1 MKKAYKLIGA
11 IFFVFSLQAQSHD
24 LKEILKYALNNDPT
38 VEEARQNITISEYQ
52 TEISKAGHH
61 PIISLDNTSVL
72 KQYHRHNSDRRSG
85 AGVRGKLN
93 LYSWGAIEA
102 EVERDMAKTSFYG
115 YKLLETQEAIGRKI
129 AELYLQALS
138 AKDSLAVYKK
148 SAEEHKNIIADLAFI
163 TVYDEGREFEINEA
177 QARLNQIE
185 ATISAQERMLYT
197 TLSQLSRYTG
207 VKLSVDTLTDPFEG
221 IVTEKFIRSFK
232 SNDIKTHPSYQAQ
245 LEEMK
250 STEAATK
257 ASKARRLPAI
267 NLEGSASKHEQEIYV
282 NVAWDLYNPAA
293 KYTVDQNTHS
303 TKAALAKL
311 REIEMD
317 LMEKA
322 QTAELEMVQNQQ
334 MISVINKQIISQGK
348 VVEDAELKFQIS
360 QSSLIELLGK
370 YQELSSIE
378 IAKVTAKNNYRNA
391 ALLYLI
397 SQANIRNWAGVSTL
411 NLDKTK

>member
-1 MKKAYKLIGA
+1 M
-11 IFFVFSLQAQSHD
+11 
-24 LKEILKYALNNDPT
+24 
-38 VEEARQNITISEYQ
+38 
-52 TEISKAGHH
+52 
-61 PIISLDNTSVL
+61 
-72 KQYHRHNSDRRSG
+72 
-85 AGVRGKLN
+85 
-93 LYSWGAIEA
+93 
-102 EVERDMAKTSFYG
+102 
-115 YKLLETQEAIGRKI
+115 
-129 AELYLQALS
+129 S